1 MKLKEIKSKANS
13 LKPLISIGKNKLNE
27 NQIKMISDKLKK
39 DKVIKI
45 KIQKNIKEEK
55 KIIAEKLSKTTET
68 EIAEIKGN
76 TVVLFKKS

>member
-1 MKLKEIKSKANS
+1 MKLKEIKAKAHL
-13 LKPLISIGKNKLNE
+13 LKPLLSIGKNKLNS

-39 DKVIKI
+39 DSIIKI

-55 KIIAEKLSKTTET
+55 KVIALELSKATET